1 MADEDSESSVNLK
14 TKLVQLGTATDKT
27 AMVLSTGKESSI
39 KRHVEALREILN
51 DVSKLVRTVEAE
63 KITAKQ
69 NIDEIKTWVDGME
82 TKINDGD
89 EKIKLLEEW
98 LSEAQEKREIDDH
111 KKRMNFEMELYEAK
125 MKLQAEHFKNHNPRN
140 LCQVILP
147 SQNCK
152 RDCQKL

>member
-27 AMVLSTGKESSI
+27 ATVLSTGKESSI

-111 KKRMNFEMELYEAK
+111 KKRMNFEMGLYEAK
-125 MKLQAEHFKNHNPRN
+125 MKLQAEHFDVLPR
-140 LCQVILP
+140 LHE
-147 SQNCK
+147 
-152 RDCQKL
+152 

>member
-1 MADEDSESSVNLK
+1 MDLNAIFQTGFMEIHMQTTKAIVNMADEDSESSVNLK

-27 AMVLSTGKESSI
+27 ATVLSTGKESSI

-63 KITAKQ
+63 KITVKQ

-111 KKRMNFEMELYEAK
+111 KKRMNFEFRNGTLRS
-125 MKLQAEHFKNHNPRN
+125 HNETT
-140 LCQVILP
+140 
-147 SQNCK
+147 S
-152 RDCQKL
+152 